1 MTRALLALVLVLW
14 AGALTRDRV
23 DLWIDRTDLPPLL
36 LDTSAEVRD
45 RDGDLLRVY
54 TVADGRWRLR
64 VGAGSMA
71 NLRPGKVLGAP
82 LIECSARPQ
91 AGLRRP
97 APLGRRICA
106 TPRDGAALDD
116 NRNQPAPI
124 TSKGVDP
131 LYLAMLMA
139 YEDRR
144 FLTHPGVDPYAMAR
158 AAWQSLW
165 AGRIVS
171 GGSTLT
177 MQTARLLEDSGT
189 GSWSGKLRQIR
200 LALALERRMTKA
212 EILTLYLHLAPMG
225 GNLEGI
231 RAATL
236 AYFGKEPKR
245 LTPAEAALLVALP
258 QSPEAR
264 RPDRHPL
271 QAAAA
276 RDRVLARMVT
286 ENILTPA
293 EARAAM
299 TDTAP
304 RARRPFPALAPH
316 LTDRALSEAPDAPL
330 QTLTLDATLQASLE
344 DLATRSLRNR
354 SDRLSIAILV
364 ADHRNGEIL
373 ASVGSAG
380 LTDRGQG
387 FVDMT
392 QALRSPGST
401 LKPLIYGLA
410 FDQGLAHPETLIAD
424 RPMEFDGYAP
434 QNFDGEFRGEVRI
447 ADALRLSLNLPAVQL
462 TEALGPQNL
471 MAALRRAG
479 TRPDLTGKPGLAVA
493 LGGVGLTLTD
503 LTQLYASLANGG
515 VTRPLHWRAVAEVD
529 APRLISR
536 ASAWQVGHIL
546 AGLAPPPGAPANRL
560 AYKTGTS
567 YGHRDAWA
575 IGYDGAHVIGVW
587 MGRPDGTP
595 VPGAFGGDLAAPIL
609 FEAFGRLK
617 PTLETPPPPPP
628 ETLLV
633 GATLLP
639 EPLKRFRP
647 RGVVEDR
654 DLPQVAFPP
663 DGAVL
668 AAAGV
673 VPVRVR
679 DGVAPFTWLVNGRPM
694 QTGARGR
701 ELLLQGLGRGFTE
714 IAVIDGAG
722 RSARVEVV
730 LE

>member
-1 MTRALLALVLVLW
+1 MTRALLILALALW
-14 AGALTRDRV
+14 AGALARDRV

-36 LDTSAEVRD
+36 LETSAEVRD
-45 RDGDLLRVY
+45 RNGDLLRVY

-64 VGAGSMA
+64 VSGVATGCDA
-71 NLRPGKVLGAP
+71 AH
-82 LIECSARPQ
+82 
-91 AGLRRP
+91 P
-97 APLGRRICA
+97 ATTHSDA
-106 TPRDGAALDD
+106 PRDGDRASRPTAATRAGPCPVHDK
-116 NRNQPAPI
+116 PGSGHTGSAI
-124 TSKGVDP
+124 DP
-131 LYLAMLMA
+131 LYLRMLFA
-139 YEDRR
+139 YEDQR
-144 FLTHPGVDPYAMAR
+144 FLTHSGVDLRAMAR
-158 AAWQSLW
+158 AAWTSLR
-165 AGRIVS
+165 AGRITS

-177 MQTARLLEDSGT
+177 MQTARLLEASGT
-189 GSWSGKLRQIR
+189 GAWRGKLRQIR
-200 LALALERRMTKA
+200 VALALERQLDKA
-212 EILTLYLHLAPMG
+212 QILDLYLHLAPMG
-225 GNLEGI
+225 GNLEGL

-236 AYFGKEPKR
+236 SYFGKEPRR

-264 RPDRHPL
+264 RPDRHPIE
-271 QAAAA
+271 ARAA
-276 RDRVLARMVT
+276 RDRVLIRMIRQGVLT
-286 ENILTPA
+286 EA
-293 EARAAM
+293 EARVAA

-304 RARRPFPALAPH
+304 RTRRAFPALAPH
-316 LTDRALSEAPDAPL
+316 LTDRALHAAPDAPT
-330 QTLTLDATLQASLE
+330 QTLTLDATLQAQLE
-344 DLATRSLRNR
+344 DLARRTLRGR
-354 SDRLSIAILV
+354 SDRISVAIV
-364 ADHRNGEIL
+364 AADHRSGEIL
-373 ASVGSAG
+373 ASVGSG
-380 LTDRGQG
+380 GMTDRGQG

-424 RPMEFDGYAP
+424 RPMDFDGYAP
-434 QNFDGEFRGEVRI
+434 QNFDGHFRGEVRV

-462 TEALGPQNL
+462 TEAIGPQNL

-479 TRPDLTGKPGLAVA
+479 TQPDLTGTPGLAVA
-493 LGGVGLTLTD
+493 LGGLGMTLTD

-515 VTRPLHWRAVAEVD
+515 MTRPLHWRAQEHLD
-529 APRLISR
+529 QPRLMSR

-575 IGYDGAHVIGVW
+575 IGFDGAHVIGVW

-595 VPGAFGGDLAAPIL
+595 VPGAFGGDLAAPVL

-617 PTLETPPPPPP
+617 PTLDAPPPPPP

-633 GATLLP
+633 GAALLP
-639 EPLKRFRP
+639 EPLKRFRS
-647 RGVVEDR
+647 RTGLDDTDR
-654 DLPQVAFPP
+654 PQVAFPP

-668 AAAGV
+668 AVGAAL
-673 VPVRVR
+673 PAKVR
-679 DGVAPFTWLVNGRPM
+679 DGVAPFTWLANGHPVR
-694 QTGARGR
+694 TAERGR
-701 ELLLQGLGRGFTE
+701 EVLLDGLGRGFTE
-714 IAVIDGAG
+714 LSVIDGAG